1 MGQHRQQRTALG
13 DLQAGQVTRT
23 TKGVEVGADYQLHA
37 RGGDMSNPVT
47 MATHHLNGL
56 ADQGAITETM
66 TKSQLDHY
74 RDYLK
79 TGTYYIGNQSNN
91 YTGQYDGKMSPRGV
105 QKRGIYSYDHKDV
118 HDKITKGF
126 QGIGYDPKGKTFN
139 GIPISKLPEPMKHAL
154 GLQIAFIS
162 ENANDEVQRARMNT
176 LRQAFP
182 NDTYEQRK
190 DRILNNPQS
199 FASIDSQGREIPE
212 KFKAS
217 IPTATPPKPPSRKAL
232 KALAAA
238 GLAAPSVI
246 GTAASAAETTGRAQ
260 LATQTKNPMDW
271 LQTGLSGLSLLAD
284 FIPGVGELISSP
296 ADLAN
301 LTIDG
306 HREPKTV
313 KSQVEALNRIKLNR

>member
-1 MGQHRQQRTALG
+1 MGKSNEHRQQRTALG

-199 FASIDSQGREIPE
+199 FASIDTKKRPIPDKYKSMLPKGVMTSLRNTIKAVSNLGKNLEVGTSQMDEDLM
-212 KFKAS
+212 
-217 IPTATPPKPPSRKAL
+217 TP
-232 KALAAA
+232 
-238 GLAAPSVI
+238 
-246 GTAASAAETTGRAQ
+246 AQ
-260 LATQTKNPMDW
+260 RLGIN
-271 LQTGLSGLSLLAD
+271 
-284 FIPGVGELISSP
+284 LIS
-296 ADLAN
+296 N
-301 LTIDG
+301 Y
-306 HREPKTV
+306 
-313 KSQVEALNRIKLNR
+313 SQDTL